1 MNSSNIS
8 ATWHTEPFFW
18 LFLTFALAS
27 FATKVWLSTRQIR
40 YVKAHRTQ
48 VPADFTEHTT
58 LASHQRAADYT
69 IAQQQFGI
77 LENVWSLVILLA
89 WTIFGGLNMLNH
101 MIQPVMGTGIAY
113 GITLLLAFFLINGLI
128 GLPWS
133 WWSTFKLE
141 QRFGF
146 NRMTPALW
154 LRDLLMSTVV
164 GLVLGVPILALV
176 LWLMG
181 AAGTLWWLWAW
192 LAFAAWQLLLM
203 VIFPVVIAPLFNK
216 FKPLDDETLL
226 QRASALMQRCGF
238 QAKGFFVMDGSK
250 RSSHSNAYFTGMG
263 KSKRVVFYDTLLSKL
278 NPDQM
283 EAVLAHELGHFH
295 HKHITKRIVMV
306 MVFSLLAF
314 AVLGWLCAQGW
325 FYNALGVQ
333 MNTQGNSYA
342 LALILF
348 MLVSSA
354 FTFFISPISAQFSR
368 KDEFQADAYACEQAS
383 GTALKAALLRLFED
397 NASTLTPDPL
407 YARFYYSH
415 PPAVERLAH
424 LEKSALEKTGMAAS

>member
-1 MNSSNIS
+1 MNPSHITS
-8 ATWHTEPFFW
+8 AWSPESFFW
-18 LFLTFALAS
+18 LFIIFALAS
-27 FATKVWLSTRQIR
+27 YGTKIWLSMRQMR
-40 YVKAHRTQ
+40 YVKAHRSQ
-48 VPADFTEHTT
+48 IPADFTEHIS

-69 IAQQQFGI
+69 IAQQRFGI
-77 LENVWSLVILLA
+77 LENVWSLIILLV
-89 WTIFGGLNMLNH
+89 WTILGGLNALNH
-101 MIQPVMGTGIAY
+101 MIQPIMGSGIGYGIA
-113 GITLLLAFFLINGLI
+113 LMLSFFFINGLI

-146 NRMTPALW
+146 NQMTLGLW
-154 LRDLLMSTVV
+154 LKDLVLSTLI
-164 GLVLGVPILALV
+164 GLILGVPILALV
-176 LWLMG
+176 LWLMS
-181 AAGTLWWLWAW
+181 AAGALWWLWAW
-192 LAFAAWQLLLM
+192 LAFATWQLLLM

-216 FKPLDDETLL
+216 FKPLEDDNLL
-226 QRASALMQRCGF
+226 QRATELMKRCGF

-278 NPDQM
+278 DADQM

-295 HKHITKRIVMV
+295 HKHIVKRIVMV
-306 MVFSLLAF
+306 MAFSLLAF
-314 AVLGWLCAQGW
+314 WVLGWLCTQPW
-325 FYNALGVQ
+325 FYNALGVE

-348 MLVSSA
+348 MLVSSV
-354 FTFFISPISAQFSR
+354 FTFFISPIAAQSSR

-383 GTALKAALLRLFED
+383 GMALKTALLRLFED
-397 NASTLTPDPL
+397 NASTLTPDPVF
-407 YARFYYSH
+407 ARFYYSH

-424 LEKSALEKTGMAAS
+424 LEKMSKL